1 MTERVAIVTGG
12 SGGIGAAVVAAFRAA
27 GLRTVVVSRRATG
40 PDSAPGDVSR
50 EADAVVA
57 EVLRVYGRL
66 DVLVNAAGVSEPA
79 AWTADLEAVTP
90 ELWDRVM
97 RTDLW
102 GTFACSRAAARAM
115 REGGAIVNVGS
126 IPGLVGD
133 RDGLLYSVAKAGV
146 IGLTKSL
153 AVNLAPRV
161 RVNCIAFGSIATE
174 WARWLDADKTRE
186 YLEAIPLRRF
196 GRPDEAAEA
205 ALLLATNTYM
215 TGQTLVL
222 DGGETRV

>member
-12 SGGIGAAVVAAFRAA
+12 GGGIGREVVKAFRGA
-27 GLRTVVVSRRATG
+27 GFRTVVVGRRAVG
-40 PDSAPGDVSR
+40 PDTAPGDVSHQA
-50 EADAVVA
+50 EAVVA

-90 ELWDRVM
+90 ELWDRVLKV
-97 RTDLW
+97 DLW
-102 GTFACSRAAARAM
+102 GTFACSRAAARGM

-126 IPGLVGD
+126 IPALVGD
-133 RDGLLYSVAKAGV
+133 RDGLVYSVAKAAV

-153 AVNLAPRV
+153 AVSLAPRI
-161 RVNCIAFGSIATE
+161 RVNCLAFGSIATD
-174 WARWLDADKTRE
+174 WAQWLDAGRRRE
-186 YLEAIPLRRF
+186 YEEAIPLRRF
-196 GRPDEAAEA
+196 GRPEEAAEM

-215 TGQTLVL
+215 TGQTVVL